1 MMSAELQG
9 DADLIAALRDAGT
22 DAVDAL
28 ARGLYQEAEAIMADS
43 KKIVDVDEG
52 TLRNSGF
59 VKPPKIA
66 RRGGATSAGL
76 ESARVEV
83 EMGYGGAASGYA
95 VYLHEGTGP
104 NVGQPPFMP
113 PIAPFKEWAKRVL
126 GDESLGFVIARAV
139 GARGLGPRK
148 FLEKPFK
155 ARASTMTGRIA
166 RRVRQG
172 WERAR

>member
-1 MMSAELQG
+1 MMSAEVIG
-9 DADLIAALRDAGT
+9 DKELAQALRDAG
-22 DAVDAL
+22 DGAVNAL
-28 ARGLYQEAEAIMADS
+28 ARALYQEAELIMADS

-59 VKPPKIA
+59 VKDPKIA
-66 RRGGATSAGL
+66 RRGGMTSGGL
-76 ESARVEV
+76 DNARIEV

-104 NVGQPPFMP
+104 NVGQPAFMP
-113 PIAPFKEWAKRVL
+113 PVAPFKEWAKRVL

-148 FLEKPFK
+148 FLERPFK
-155 ARASTMTGRIA
+155 ARASTMNGRLA
-166 RRVRQG
+166 RRVREG
-172 WERAR
+172 WERGR